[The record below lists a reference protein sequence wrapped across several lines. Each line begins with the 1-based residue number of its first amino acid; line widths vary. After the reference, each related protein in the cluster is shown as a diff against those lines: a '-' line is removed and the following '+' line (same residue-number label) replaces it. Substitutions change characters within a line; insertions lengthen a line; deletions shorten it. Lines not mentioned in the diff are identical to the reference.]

1 MSAIDFGSHISEAPV
16 RAPLVRRID
25 PRVRLVLSAAFA
37 ATTISLTHPL
47 ALVASLSLAGICAL
61 LARLD
66 PGVTLK
72 RMASLDGFMI
82 FVVGFLPFTSPGTPL
97 LSIAGF
103 DLSQA
108 GLMRAATLLLASN
121 AVVLM
126 VLALVGTMEE
136 AELGIGM
143 AGLHAPSKLT
153 HLFLL
158 TTRYIDVLRREYRRL
173 RVSMKVRGFRMGCNM
188 HTWRTIGYLFGM
200 LLVRS
205 LERAERIMIAM
216 RCRGFR
222 GELHMLQQPARPRSM
237 DHLFGGSLVLIMAVI
252 LVLDHL

>member
-1 MSAIDFGSHISEAPV
+1 MSAIDLGSHVARTPE
-16 RAPLVRRID
+16 RAPLIQRID
-25 PRVRLVLSAAFA
+25 ARIRLALCLAFA
-37 ATTISLTHPL
+37 VTTISLTHPL
-47 ALVASLSLAGICAL
+47 PLLGALALAGMCAV

-66 PGVTLK
+66 AVVTLK

-82 FVVGFLPFTSPGTPL
+82 FVVGFLPFTIPGPTV

-103 DLSQA
+103 DASLP
-108 GLMRAATLLLASN
+108 GLMRAVAILLASN

-126 VLALVGTMEE
+126 ILSLVGTMEE
-136 AELGIGM
+136 AELGMGL
-143 AGLHAPSKLT
+143 AGLHAPKKLT

-173 RVSMKVRGFRMGCNM
+173 RISMKVRGFRMRCNR
-188 HTWRTIGYLFGM
+188 HTWQTIGYLFGI

-205 LERAERIMIAM
+205 LERAERITIAM

-222 GELHMLQQPARPRSM
+222 GEFHMLQRPPSVTTTDR
-237 DHLFGGSLVLIMAVI
+237 LFAAVI
-252 LVLDHL
+252 LLALAAFVALDRL